1 MTVNYF
7 LLTQIAANS
16 PIGALSG
23 MKGLAMVENVL
34 YSPSPNRKSTVAY
47 ESCFYI
53 GITLT
58 TLPKAS
64 LIDQSAR
71 HEQMRFNFGICTFAL
86 KLNLPWNYA
95 RLGSH
100 HEIMAVI
107 VVKDDR
113 GVCVPE
119 HGQAIFIAKSL
130 FTRSCGAA
138 ASERDSV
145 AVTD

>member
-1 MTVNYF
+1 
-7 LLTQIAANS
+7 
-16 PIGALSG
+16 
-23 MKGLAMVENVL
+23 MKSLAIVENVL
-34 YSPSPNRKSTVAY
+34 YSPGSNRKSTVDY

-64 LIDQSAR
+64 LNDRSAR
-71 HEQMRFNFGICTFAL
+71 HEQMRFNFGIFKFAL

-113 GVCVPE
+113 WVQRMCSRTWTSNL
-119 HGQAIFIAKSL
+119 HGQL
-130 FTRSCGAA
+130 FVYQKLWSCCFG
-138 ASERDSV
+138 ERQRCSAQTEFRV
-145 AVTD
+145 QTGRRYE